1 MSRMKTIL
9 QAGLATLLLPSAL
22 TAGTSD
28 LVRQFASCTGRF
40 SAQMEFQWLLGDPAA
55 DRTQAERA
63 AMISLLEAVVPPED
77 RRLALATRI
86 EAKHAQNVLLTR
98 THFNADSADAAWAT
112 ERAAVEIGSCR
123 ALILS

>member
-55 DRTQAERA
+55 DRTEAERA
-63 AMISLLEAVVPPED
+63 AMIEAVVPPED

-98 THFNADSADAAWAT
+98 AHFNADSADAAWAT